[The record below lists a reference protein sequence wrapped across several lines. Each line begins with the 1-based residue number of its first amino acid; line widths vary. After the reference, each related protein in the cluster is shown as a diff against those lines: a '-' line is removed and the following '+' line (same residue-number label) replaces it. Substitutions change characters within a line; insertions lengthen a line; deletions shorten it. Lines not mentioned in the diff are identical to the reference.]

1 MTVITLSGK
10 GQLVLPATVRRRFGL
25 VAGSRL
31 ELTEE
36 ADGLRL
42 SVPHRSSTQNV
53 ESGYGLIALRP
64 SGQPRRLAD
73 FDAASL
79 LAKDSGAQS

>member
-1 MTVITLSGK
+1 MTVVTLSAK
-10 GQLVLPATVRRRFGL
+10 GQLVLPAKVRHRFGL
-25 VAGSRL
+25 TAGSQL
-31 ELTEE
+31 ELREE

-42 SVPHRSSTQNV
+42 SVLHRLHAQSV

-64 SGQPRRLAD
+64 SGKPRRLAD

-79 LAKDSGAQS
+79 LAKSGTRS

>member
-1 MTVITLSGK
+1 MTAVTLSSK
-10 GQLVLPATVRRRFGL
+10 GQLALPAEVRRRFGL
-25 VAGSRL
+25 TAGSRL

-42 SVPHRSSTQNV
+42 TVPHRVRAESV
-53 ESGYGLIALRP
+53 ESGYGLISLPAR
-64 SGQPRRLAD
+64 GKRRRLAD

-79 LAKDSGAQS
+79 LANGGKQP

>member
-1 MTVITLSGK
+1 MTVVTLSGK
-10 GQLVLPATVRRRFGL
+10 GQLVLPAEIRRRFGL
-25 VAGSRL
+25 TAGSRL

-42 SVPHRSSTQNV
+42 TVPHRLSAESV
-53 ESGYGLIALRP
+53 ESGYGMVALRP
-64 SGQPRRLAD
+64 GGKPRRLAD

-79 LAKDSGAQS
+79 LAKDRA

>member
-1 MTVITLSGK
+1 MTAITLSAK
-10 GQLVLPATVRRRFGL
+10 GQFVLPAKVRRRFGL
-25 VAGSRL
+25 TAGSRL
-31 ELTEE
+31 ELTEQ

-42 SVPHRSSTQNV
+42 SVPHRLQTQSV

-64 SGQPRRLAD
+64 GGKPRRLAD

-79 LAKDSGAQS
+79 LAKGGARP

>member
-10 GQLVLPATVRRRFGL
+10 GQLVLPAEIRRRFGL
-25 VAGSRL
+25 TAGSRL

-42 SVPHRSSTQNV
+42 TVPHRSSTASV
-53 ESGYGLIALRP
+53 ESGYGLVTLPP
-64 SGQPRRLAD
+64 SGKPRRLAD
-73 FDAASL
+73 FAAASL
-79 LAKDSGAQS
+79 LAKERA